1 MSWSERILRRA
12 LSVALAAAS
21 GAAVLVGAA
30 AAQPA
35 GHGGP
40 GDRIFGEAVRGN
52 VAIHAGLG
60 ASPRRMARLE
70 AAFESAAPGAL
81 TFDFDSAAL
90 EGESERIL
98 AAQARWLTLNPH
110 ATLRLEGHA
119 DLVGG
124 EPYNARLGLR
134 RARAAARRLVELG
147 VHPARLAAIESYG
160 ESRPVVPLEGRERR
174 NRRVVVALVGWGR
187 PYPAHGFDGQR
198 ARNTYQRYVTD
209 AAEEASA
216 DTAGDS

>member
-12 LSVALAAAS
+12 LSVALAAVS
-21 GAAVLVGAA
+21 GALVLTGAA

-40 GDRIFGEAVRGN
+40 GDRSFGQAVNGN

-60 ASPRRMARLE
+60 ASPRRMARLA
-70 AAFESAAPGAL
+70 AAFETAAPGVL

-90 EGESERIL
+90 GDDGERIL

-134 RARAAARRLVELG
+134 RARAVARRLVELG
-147 VHPARLAAIESYG
+147 VHPARLAAVESYG

-187 PYPAHGFDGQR
+187 PYPAHGFDGRR
-198 ARNTYQRYVTD
+198 ARNAYQRYVTD
-209 AAEEASA
+209 AAEEAA
-216 DTAGDS
+216 AETAGGS